1 MVATHIILV
10 MVMVRLNCLQLL
22 MKVETHIG
30 MMRMVQNITIAD
42 SNITRKYMEEIG
54 LQIYMEPMAVSRRKL
69 ISHSVLDG
77 IR

>member
-1 MVATHIILV
+1 
-10 MVMVRLNCLQLL
+10 MVMVSLNCLSIL
-22 MKVETHIG
+22 MKMVMHIG
-30 MMRMVQNITIAD
+30 RMRMVQNITIAD

-69 ISHSVLDG
+69 LSHSVLDG